1 MGSEFEIQDLGVADV
16 IRALV
21 CGGRAFT
28 DRQALDQAL
37 DRLHAAHRITKLI
50 HGGAEGGDS
59 LAGDWAQ
66 RRGVPTT
73 VFHADWQTH
82 GRAAGPI
89 RNERMLREGQPDL
102 VIAFPGGH
110 GTSQMVRLARRNDV
124 VVWKPIDFEEL
135 PPKKWERRELSEAR
149 GGFVTPVKETGHS

>member
-1 MGSEFEIQDLGVADV
+1 VGIDLDIRGLEVADV
-16 IRALV
+16 VRVLV
-21 CGGRAFT
+21 CGGRAFA
-28 DRQALDQAL
+28 DRESLDQAL
-37 DRLHAAHRITKLI
+37 DGFHAAHRITMLI

-66 RRGVPTT
+66 RRRVPMT
-73 VFHADWQTH
+73 VFHADWETH

-89 RNERMLREGQPDL
+89 RNERMLKEGRPDL

-124 VVWKPIDFEEL
+124 PVWKPIAFEEL
-135 PPKKWERRELSEAR
+135 PLKKWERRELSEAR
-149 GGFVTPVKETGHS
+149 GDFTTSAEDTGRT